1 MATGTPSKVKKNN
14 VEKIELVYPNK
25 ESCLSIINQKKPE
38 LISVLS
44 TNSKNKLYFGDNLD
58 ILRCLLD
65 DPQIH
70 GKINLIYID
79 PPFATQSHFSSRNQE
94 YAYSDTLKGADFIE
108 YLRKRLVILRELLSD
123 EGSIYLHLDEK
134 MVFEIKIIMDEI
146 FGSVNYRN
154 MIVRKK
160 CNPKNYTR
168 KSYGNITDFILFY
181 TKSDNYIWNK
191 PVVDISSESLK
202 EYRYIEEK
210 TGRKYMKVPIHA
222 PGIRNGETGKEWRG
236 MLPPV
241 GKHWQYKPSTLDA
254 MDAKGEIFWSKNG
267 NPRRKVYL
275 DEHTGVGVQDIWL
288 DFKDAHNQNIK
299 ITGYPT
305 EKNSEL
311 LERIIQTSSN
321 SGDLILDCF
330 AGSGTTLDV
339 GSKLGRYW
347 IGIDKS
353 TESMKTIIERLSNG
367 TKPMGDF
374 VNKKDDFLQLTL
386 FDEKEHHAEQEQ
398 NQIKKK
404 IKFSIYA
411 FAENKNEILETIP
424 FTLIKHDRMV

>member
-1 MATGTPSKVKKNN
+1 MAIGTPSKVKQNSL
-14 VEKIELVYPNK
+14 EKIELYYPNK
-25 ESCLSIINQKKPE
+25 ESVLSILNQNKPE
-38 LISVLS
+38 LIPVLE
-44 TNSKNKLYFGDNLD
+44 TYSKNKLYFGDNLD

-65 DPQIH
+65 DPKIK
-70 GKINLIYID
+70 GKVNLIYID
-79 PPFATQSHFSSRNQE
+79 PPFATQSHFSSRNQQH
-94 YAYSDTLKGADFIE
+94 AYSDILKGAEFIE
-108 YLRKRLVILRELLSD
+108 YLRKRIIILRELLSD

-146 FGSVNYRN
+146 FGSNNYRN
-154 MIVRKK
+154 MIIRKK

-168 KSYGNITDFILFY
+168 KAYGNIADFILFY

-191 PVVDISSESLK
+191 PVTNISNESLK
-202 EYRYIEEK
+202 EYRYIEEN

-222 PGIRNGETGKEWRG
+222 PGIRNGETGKEWKG
-236 MLPPV
+236 MMPPP
-241 GKHWQYKPSTLDA
+241 GKHWQYKPSTLDE
-254 MDAKGEIFWSKNG
+254 MDARGEIFWSKNG

-275 DEHTGVGVQDIWL
+275 DEHSGVGVQDIWL

-305 EKNSEL
+305 EKNPEL

-321 SGDLILDCF
+321 QGDLILDCF

-347 IGIDKS
+347 IGIDRS
-353 TESMKTIIERLSNG
+353 LESMKTIINRLSHG

-374 VNKKDDFLQLTL
+374 VNKKDDLLQPKIFDL
-386 FDEKEHHAEQEQ
+386 FDKQECYVEQAAEQL
-398 NQIKKK
+398 KKN
-404 IKFSIYA
+404 IKFSIYS
-411 FAENKNEILETIP
+411 FADNKNKILEVIP
-424 FTLIKHDRMV
+424 FSTTG